1 MCIVFCSRCQKSI
14 AHSVQKILLD
24 TCPQGSFSHLR
35 LLSGRRDRSRKQ
47 KKMSFQ
53 LLFNS
58 WMTFVSIRLLEDIYI
73 VKEIAGKCQKELAGF
88 DRALRNVAFLYSLAF
103 WGLKVKWISLICL
116 HAGCS
121 LAAPLAIV
129 TLIVA
134 SAKWAFCDSRRG
146 RVGGCLLHNSSN
158 GAAFIL
164 RGALPVKLEHL
175 SITEHLQASN
185 ELNHFDHLR
194 TNDKIHSIPSVLSE
208 ALKL

>member
-1 MCIVFCSRCQKSI
+1 M
-14 AHSVQKILLD
+14 SV
-24 TCPQGSFSHLR
+24 
-35 LLSGRRDRSRKQ
+35 
-47 KKMSFQ
+47 Q

-134 SAKWAFCDSRRG
+134 SAKWAFCDGRR
-146 RVGGCLLHNSSN
+146 RGGCLLHNSSN

-164 RGALPVKLEHL
+164 RGALPVKPEHL
-175 SITEHLQASN
+175 SITMHLQASN
-185 ELNHFDHLR
+185 ELNHFDHLH
-194 TNDKIHSIPSVLSE
+194 TNDKIHSIPSVISE
-208 ALKL
+208 APKLLIH